1 MRRCIPFLPPTPH
14 PLTHPP
20 HCSCHLAQAFKG
32 KEQSTVQLAE
42 CGCIIATGSNG
53 LGVRSLVDPSYMLD
67 KRVADAT
74 TKKCPDYA
82 KSPGCG

>member
-1 MRRCIPFLPPTPH
+1 M
-14 PLTHPP
+14 
-20 HCSCHLAQAFKG
+20 
-32 KEQSTVQLAE
+32 QLAE
-42 CGCIIATGSNG
+42 CGCIIATSSNG

-67 KRVADAT
+67 RRVADAT